1 MAFLVLLERVTPV
14 ERAVFLFREVFDLRL
29 RRDRGRSWQE
39 RGELPADRGSGPAA
53 DRRRKPRLEASRR
66 RREELAVRFFE
77 AVGDGDAEGLIRM
90 LAADAVAYADG
101 GGKTRAFRP
110 LHGRPDH
117 ADPAPVRNV
126 AGATGRRD
134 NAPGRGQRTA
144 GRGVPGRRWAARL
157 GPFARHRRGT
167 RPDHPRRQ
175 QSGEALSPG
184 PRPLVVAGR
193 LIDARAPS
201 PTPADGRVSTPEA
214 EFSLRPVQ
222 DPRPSPATMK
232 GVTPERLALS

>member
-1 MAFLVLLERVTPV
+1 MSRPICRSVEPLSMAFLVLLERVTPV

-101 GGKTRAFRP
+101 GGKTRAFVRCTGDRITRILLRFGTWLEQLGAETMRP
-110 LHGRPDH
+110 AEVNGQPGAVFLGDDGRPVLVLSLDIGEGLVQTIRAVSNPEKLCH
-117 ADPAPVRNV
+117 
-126 AGATGRRD
+126 
-134 NAPGRGQRTA
+134 
-144 GRGVPGRRWAARL
+144 L
-157 GPFARHRRGT
+157 GPDRW
-167 RPDHPRRQ
+167 
-175 QSGEALSPG
+175 SSL
-184 PRPLVVAGR
+184 AG
-193 LIDARAPS
+193 
-201 PTPADGRVSTPEA
+201 
-214 EFSLRPVQ
+214 
-222 DPRPSPATMK
+222 
-232 GVTPERLALS
+232 